1 MAKSKLHIYWYLFQ
15 QKART
20 CSVLLKACNF
30 IRKMTPAQVFC
41 SEILKNNC
49 FYRTPLDAALDGVWI
64 RFPASIYL
72 LKVTNRSTR
81 KRCEICLKLTIKTPK
96 RRQWRCSVGG
106 FFCYT
111 LNIRCVLDPYSNCP
125 SPHSH
130 FILCVAYFVW
140 TLNMSGTD
148 LAYSGTGGRCT
159 KYFLSAKVGLVEKTK
174 DVLLW
179 EIKVP
184 WKDWY
189 KQLAFLKRCYRIIA
203 AYKERQRLLRACYGD
218 GISQKLQALS
228 RY

>member
-1 MAKSKLHIYWYLFQ
+1 M
-15 QKART
+15 
-20 CSVLLKACNF
+20 
-30 IRKMTPAQVFC
+30 
-41 SEILKNNC
+41 
-49 FYRTPLDAALDGVWI
+49 
-64 RFPASIYL
+64 
-72 LKVTNRSTR
+72 LKVNNKNT
-81 KRCEICLKLTIKTPK
+81 KTTSMTLF
-96 RRQWRCSVGG
+96 RWG

-111 LNIRCVLDPYSNCP
+111 LNIRCVLDPSSNCP
-125 SPHSH
+125 SPHLH
-130 FILCVAYFVW
+130 FILCVAYFVC
-140 TLNMSGTD
+140 TFNMSGTD

-203 AYKERQRLLRACYGD
+203 AYKERQRLLSACYGD